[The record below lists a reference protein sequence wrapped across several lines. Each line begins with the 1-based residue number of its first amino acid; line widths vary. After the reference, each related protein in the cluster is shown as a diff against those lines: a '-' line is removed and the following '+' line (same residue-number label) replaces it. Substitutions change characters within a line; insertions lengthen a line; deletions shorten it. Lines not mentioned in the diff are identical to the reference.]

1 MSRPRTPKKKPAYT
15 RSGGV
20 ALNNILQATND
31 NAIVIRNF
39 QDTIFLKRGASVV
52 SHAEVYNMIC
62 VSYAARYVDE
72 QRGISGNA

>member
-1 MSRPRTPKKKPAYT
+1 M
-15 RSGGV
+15 RSGGHF
-20 ALNNILQATND
+20 
-31 NAIVIRNF
+31 AIAPCLMKLFDHAVR
-39 QDTIFLKRGASVV
+39 QGASVV

>member
-1 MSRPRTPKKKPAYT
+1 MSRQARDEMH
-15 RSGGV
+15 V
-20 ALNNILQATND
+20 AGRPIELRYHDGRPSLPSVT
-31 NAIVIRNF
+31 
-39 QDTIFLKRGASVV
+39 SVV

>member
-1 MSRPRTPKKKPAYT
+1 MGPRRLVVGNLTP
-15 RSGGV
+15 
-20 ALNNILQATND
+20 
-31 NAIVIRNF
+31 
-39 QDTIFLKRGASVV
+39 SVV